1 MTDAGGAVT
10 VNTSIARCAAYI
22 LPSLD
27 HLPTPVVAE
36 RTSQV
41 TGFIIRACGDQAR
54 LMDSD
59 PPARPVL
66 SVEDF
71 TTNLVDTTM
80 AILQAPTSVASGPA
94 PAKSDRAESDRA
106 ESDRAGPDAAGG

>member
-1 MTDAGGAVT
+1 MTDAGEAIT
-10 VNTSIARCAAYI
+10 INTSVTRCAAYI

-27 HLPTPVVAE
+27 HLPAPIIAE
-36 RTSQV
+36 RTRQV
-41 TGFIIRACGDQAR
+41 IGFVIRACSDQSR

-59 PPARPVL
+59 PPARAVL

-71 TTNLVDTTM
+71 TVNLVDTIV

-94 PAKSDRAESDRA
+94 
-106 ESDRAGPDAAGG
+106 AAGA